1 MTNII
6 TQKYPNIQTNEL
18 NKVKI
23 FSLENRKQGKD
34 ITESNYS
41 TIIIIHKNSYNM
53 ISPLKKTFSHQNK
66 SHKLLNSLSSFYRYI
81 SFKKAE

>member
-1 MTNII
+1 MSLYCILLNKLFIIKYVTNFI

-18 NKVKI
+18 NEVQI

-41 TIIIIHKNSYNM
+41 TLIIKHKNSHNM
-53 ISPLKKTFSHQNK
+53 ILPMQK
-66 SHKLLNSLSSFYRYI
+66 
-81 SFKKAE
+81 

>member
-1 MTNII
+1 MNII
-6 TQKYPNIQTNEL
+6 TKKISKYSTNEL

-41 TIIIIHKNSYNM
+41 TLINIHKNSYNM
-53 ISPLKKTFSHQNK
+53 ILPIKKHIFST
-66 SHKLLNSLSSFYRYI
+66 
-81 SFKKAE
+81 